1 MDPGVPPHAQSPWI
15 KISEGS
21 AEGTLVEWKMFGLA
35 QLQQAVLF
43 LYIDREELIFC
54 AIG

>member
-1 MDPGVPPHAQSPWI
+1 MDPGVPPHEQSPHM

-21 AEGTLVEWKMFGLA
+21 AKGTLVEWKMFGLA

-43 LYIDREELIFC
+43 LYIDREEIIFC
-54 AIG
+54 ARG